1 MSKKYSRR
9 NQRARASFRMK
20 LSLTAITLA
29 LVFSVGAGM
38 LAQVSPKKGGQ
49 SAAPVSPMNFAPA
62 RPAKEYIH
70 AGARLIATE
79 NDYSISPT
87 YQSFAGNG
95 ATSASISVTAPSGAN
110 WSAVSNAFWITIL
123 SGASGSG
130 NGTVT
135 YSVAVNPDSMI
146 RTGTITVNDRTFTVY
161 QGKNF
166 VDVPSNHIFYD
177 WIGRLSARGVTA
189 GCDATNYCPDQA
201 VPHEQMATFVI
212 RALGMPNPPAPT
224 SQRFND
230 VPPSNIFY
238 AFIEQAAVRGIWLG
252 CGNDNYCPSTAV
264 RRDEMAA
271 IMIRARGEFNPPT
284 PGSQRFNDV
293 SPPNCTQPCSPNQYY
308 NFIDR
313 MLVLGITSGCST
325 NPPLYCPDQSVTR
338 GQMAVFLVKA
348 FNL

>member
-1 MSKKYSRR
+1 MSKKYSTR
-9 NQRARASFRMK
+9 NRPGRASSRMK
-20 LSLTAITLA
+20 VTVAAITLA
-29 LVFSVGAGM
+29 LMFFVGAGM

-49 SAAPVSPMNFAPA
+49 SAGEVSPMSFTPS
-62 RPAKEYIH
+62 RPSKEYIY
-70 AGARLIATE
+70 AGTRLIATE

-95 ATSASISVTAPSGAN
+95 GSSTISVTAPSGAG
-110 WSAVSNAFWITIL
+110 WTAVSNAPSFVTVT
-123 SGASGSG
+123 SSGSGTG
-130 NGTVT
+130 NGTVN
-135 YSVAVNPDSMI
+135 YSVAVNAGSAI
-146 RTGTITVNDRTFTVY
+146 RSGTITVNDQTFTVY
-161 QGKNF
+161 QGINF
-166 VDVPSNHIFYD
+166 LDVPSSHIFYD
-177 WIGRLSARGVTA
+177 FIGRLSARGVTV
-189 GCDATNYCPDQA
+189 GCGGGNYCPDSA

-212 RALGMPNPPAPT
+212 RALGMPNPPAPP

-238 AFIEQAAVRGIWLG
+238 AFIEQMAVRGIWLG
-252 CGNDNYCPSTAV
+252 CGNNNYCPGTAV

-271 IMIRARGEFNPPT
+271 ILIRGRGEFNPPT
-284 PGSQRFNDV
+284 PASQRFNDV

-313 MLVLGITSGCST
+313 LFVLGITSGCST

-338 GQMAVFLVKA
+338 GQMAVFLVRA